1 MLNAG
6 RIRTADCRG
15 FSRRSLLQIGALGAM
30 QVTLADLLRAR
41 SQANESQPPAKS
53 VILLW
58 LWGGPSH
65 IESFDPKPNARLE
78 YRGPYSP
85 IATSNPALQV
95 CELFPLLA
103 ARAHKYSV
111 IRSMNHE
118 SNDHG
123 IAGTI
128 SLTGS
133 IQGAR
138 SLGGINLPGQVHGTH
153 GSIVSKV
160 DGVHPTV
167 PRFVT
172 IGKKLYQGPQ
182 YIVGDEGGI
191 LGPIHDPF
199 RVNYVPGTGIQLP
212 NLDLIDGVTADG
224 LSHRRALLEQFDGL
238 ARFSESSASAHRLD
252 TFYDRAFSLLTSPE
266 TRSVFEV
273 EREPVKLRNKYG
285 RHHFGQCCLLARR
298 LVEANVRF
306 IQVNWSSH
314 VEGAED
320 GGDWGWDMHDRY
332 FQIFQDRHSWQLDMA
347 MSALLDDLEERGLL
361 QETVVLAVGEFGRT
375 PRINPKAGRD
385 HWNPCYSAVVAG
397 GGLKPGL
404 IIGSSDAQG
413 EYPLTRPVKPADL
426 FTTALDQIGITTTR
440 LTAVG
445 LTPLGSAI
453 EELT

>member
-1 MLNAG
+1 MLDAG
-6 RIRTADCRG
+6 RIRVANCRG
-15 FSRRSLLQIGALGAM
+15 ISRRSLLQIGSLSAL
-30 QVTLADLLRAR
+30 QVTLAQLLRSTAA
-41 SQANESQPPAKS
+41 SAEPTPPAKS

-65 IESFDPKPNARLE
+65 LESFDPKPAAPLE
-78 YRGPYSP
+78 YRGPYAP
-85 IATSNPALQV
+85 IATTNPGLQV
-95 CELFPLLA
+95 CELFPKLA

-138 SLGGINLPGQVHGTH
+138 SLGGINLPGQVLGTH

-160 DGVHPTV
+160 EGIHTRV

-172 IGKKLYQGPQ
+172 IGKKLFQGPQ
-182 YIVGDEGGI
+182 YITGDEGGS

-199 RVNYVPGTGIQLP
+199 RVNYVPGSGVELP
-212 NLDLIDGVTADG
+212 DFKLIDGVTADG
-224 LSHRRALLEQFDGL
+224 LSHRQKLLERFDQL
-238 ARFSESSASAHRLD
+238 TRFTETSDPARRLD
-252 TFYDRAFSLLTSPE
+252 VFYDRAISLLTSPE
-266 TRSVFEV
+266 TRGVFDV
-273 EREPVKLRNKYG
+273 EQEPVKLRNSYG

-298 LVEANVRF
+298 LIEADVRF
-306 IQVNWSSH
+306 VQVNWSSH

-332 FQIFQDRHSWQLDMA
+332 FQIFQDRHSWQLDQA
-347 MSALLDDLEERGLL
+347 MSALLDDLEARGLL
-361 QETVVLAVGEFGRT
+361 QQTVVVAVGEFGRT
-375 PRINPKAGRD
+375 PKINPKAGRD
-385 HWNPCYSAVVAG
+385 HWNQCYSAVVAG
-397 GGLKPGL
+397 GGFTPGL
-404 IIGSSDAQG
+404 VIGASD
-413 EYPLTRPVKPADL
+413 PLAEHPVTRPIKPADL
-426 FTTALDQIGITTTR
+426 FTTVLQQVGITTTR
-440 LTAVG
+440 LTSVG
-445 LTPLGSAI
+445 LTPLGNTI

>member
-1 MLNAG
+1 MLSAG
-6 RIRTADCRG
+6 RIHCADCRG
-15 FSRRSLLQIGALGAM
+15 ISRRSLLQIGSLGALH
-30 QVTLADLLRAR
+30 VTLADLLRSTGLAR
-41 SQANESQPPAKS
+41 NDAPPAKS

-65 IESFDPKPNARLE
+65 LESFDPKPSAPLE
-78 YRGPYSP
+78 YRGPYAP
-85 IATSNPALQV
+85 IATTNPGLQI

-103 ARAHKYSV
+103 ARAAKYSV
-111 IRSMNHE
+111 IRSMHHE

-138 SLGGINLPGQVHGTH
+138 SLGGITLPGQVLGTH

-160 DGVHPTV
+160 DGVHPRV

-182 YIVGDEGGI
+182 YITGDEGGA

-199 RVNYVPGTGIQLP
+199 RVNYVPGTGVELP
-212 NLDLIDGVTADG
+212 NLKLIDGVTADG
-224 LSHRRALLEQFDGL
+224 LSHRRKLLERFDDLTRL
-238 ARFSESSASAHRLD
+238 AESSPPAQRLD
-252 TFYDRAFSLLTSPE
+252 AFYERAFSLLTSPE
-266 TRSVFEV
+266 TRGVFDV
-273 EREPVKLRNKYG
+273 DREPVKLRNRYG

-298 LVEANVRF
+298 LVEAEVRF
-306 IQVNWSSH
+306 VQVNWSSH

-332 FQIFQDRHSWQLDMA
+332 FQVFQDRHSWQLDQA

-361 QETVVLAVGEFGRT
+361 KETVVVAVGEFGRT
-375 PRINPKAGRD
+375 PKINRKAGRD
-385 HWNPCYSAVVAG
+385 HWNACYSAVVAG
-397 GGLKPGL
+397 GGFVPGSV
-404 IIGSSDAQG
+404 IGSSDALA
-413 EYPLTRPVKPADL
+413 ENPLSRPIKPADL
-426 FTTALDQIGITTTR
+426 FSTVLHQVGVTTTR
-440 LTAVG
+440 LTGVG
-445 LTPLGSAI
+445 VTPLGQLI

>member
-1 MLNAG
+1 MLRAG
-6 RIRTADCRG
+6 RILAADCQAI
-15 FSRRSLLQIGALGAM
+15 SRRSLLEIGSLGAIN
-30 QVTLADLLRAR
+30 VTLADLLRAR
-41 SQANESQPPAKS
+41 SEAKEDAPPAKS

-65 IESFDPKPNARLE
+65 IDSFDPKPTAQLE
-78 YRGPYSP
+78 YRGPYAP
-85 IATSNPALQV
+85 IATANPGLQV
-95 CELFPLLA
+95 CEFFPLLA
-103 ARAHKYSV
+103 QRAAKYSV

-138 SLGGINLPGQVHGTH
+138 SLGGVSLPGQVLGTH
-153 GSIVSKV
+153 GSVISKV
-160 DGVHPTV
+160 DGFHPKV

-182 YIVGDEGGI
+182 YITGDEGGS

-199 RVNYVPGTGIQLP
+199 RVNYVPGTGVQLP
-212 NLDLIDGVTADG
+212 DLQLIDGVTSDG
-224 LSHRRALLEQFDGL
+224 LSHRRKLLEQFDQL
-238 ARFSESSASAHRLD
+238 ARFTETSLPAQRFD
-252 TFYDRAFSLLTSPE
+252 KFYDRAFSLLTSSE
-266 TRSVFEV
+266 TRGVFDLDQ
-273 EREPVKLRNKYG
+273 EPGKLRNKYG

-298 LVEANVRF
+298 LVEAEVRF
-306 IQVNWSSH
+306 VQVNWSSH

-332 FQIFQDRHSWQLDMA
+332 FQVFQDRHSWQLDQA

-361 QETVVLAVGEFGRT
+361 QETVVVAAGEFGRT
-375 PRINPKAGRD
+375 PKINPKAGRD

-397 GGLKPGL
+397 GGFTPGL
-404 IIGSSDAQG
+404 VIGSSDAHG
-413 EYPLTRPVKPADL
+413 EYPLNRPVKPADL
-426 FTTALDQIGITTTR
+426 FSTALHQIGITTTR
-440 LTAVG
+440 LTGVG
-445 LTPLGSAI
+445 ITPLGHLI
-453 EELT
+453 EELM